1 MPLINLIAQERE
13 RVRQLK
19 ARIRAV
25 GFVWIGVIG
34 LVVVAYGGLSLYV
47 ASMESQTR
55 DMQAEITKLEP
66 VLRDVELT
74 RQKLNALNPQVS
86 SLKSAQTDT
95 TRWQRILAHLSANAP
110 HNFWVTGVRTGER
123 SNPKAPITVSIS
135 GVAANQELVGEF
147 MLRLNQSTDLDRVE
161 LRFTQERMLN
171 AFMRGVDFEVGAALK
186 GTEPPQKKEE
196 AENGETQKS

>member
-13 RVRQLK
+13 RIRQL
-19 ARIRAV
+19 RGRTRAI
-25 GFVWIGVIG
+25 GFVWVGVII
-34 LVVVAYGGLSLYV
+34 LVAVAYGGLSLYV

-74 RQKLNALNPQVS
+74 RQKLGSLSPQIS

-110 HNFWVTGVRTGER
+110 SNFWVTGVRTAER
-123 SNPKAPITVSIS
+123 SNPKAPITVSIN
-135 GVAANQELVGEF
+135 GVAATQELVGEF
-147 MLRLNQSTDLDRVE
+147 MLRLNQCIDLDKVE

-171 AFMRGVDFEVGAALK
+171 AFMSGVDFEVGAALK

-196 AENGETQKS
+196 AANGEAQKS